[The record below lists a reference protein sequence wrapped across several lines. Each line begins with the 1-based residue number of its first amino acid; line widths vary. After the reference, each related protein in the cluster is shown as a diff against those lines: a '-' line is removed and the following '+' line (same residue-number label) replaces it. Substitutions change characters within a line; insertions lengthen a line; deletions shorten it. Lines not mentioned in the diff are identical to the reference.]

1 MEEIN
6 QSVQKEVIIEVSKA
20 ESFSKPVLIEV
31 SKPSENK
38 TNISDLKG
46 IVISMPKTETIEGK
60 NPEFVKTKKIAGS
73 KQSFEGIAGSKQSFE
88 GHQNKINESGVI
100 DLTKGKLKDSIKE
113 SQVSKLDILKKL
125 SSGTSL
131 REGLDNIVNGGM
143 GALIVVSNANTESIF
158 QGGFKINCKFTS
170 KRLMEL
176 AKMDG
181 AIILSDDFKK
191 ILYSN
196 TLLTPNK
203 NLTTSETGTRHQAAE
218 RTAKQTGTMVIAVSE
233 RIGKITIYY
242 GNSKY
247 VLQDTEELL
256 RRATETMQILEKQRE
271 VFDELILNINLLELN
286 NMVSVGDV
294 CSVLERLEMIR
305 KMSNII
311 NEYIIEL
318 GKDGIILRMR
328 MREIIKGIEKTE
340 DLIMKDYFLKPL
352 KARQFFED
360 LSFDGLL
367 DLENIANFLF
377 GCSLEKSIVPKGYR
391 LLSKTHLIREEID
404 SLIKHFKNLD
414 GIFSADKEFIRRI
427 IKDNPDKLQK
437 ELNNLRE
444 HIVVGKKI

>member
-6 QSVQKEVIIEVSKA
+6 QTIQKEVIIEFPST
-20 ESFSKPVLIEV
+20 ESFSKPMLIEV
-31 SKPSENK
+31 GKPNDNKSNIPDSKV
-38 TNISDLKG
+38 
-46 IVISMPKTETIEGK
+46 VITTPKTEIIEGK
-60 NPEFVKTKKIAGS
+60 NPEFVKPKSRRKVNDS
-73 KQSFEGIAGSKQSFE
+73 GIM
-88 GHQNKINESGVI
+88 
-100 DLTKGKLKDSIKE
+100 DLTKSKTKESIKE
-113 SQVSKLDILKKL
+113 STLSKIEILKKL
-125 SSGTSL
+125 SSGTGL

-143 GALIVVSNANTESIF
+143 GALIVISNPMTESLF

-191 ILYSN
+191 ILYAN

-203 NLTTSETGTRHQAAE
+203 NLTTYETGTRHQAAE
-218 RTAKQTGTMVIAVSE
+218 RTAKQSGSMVIAVSE

-256 RRATETMQILEKQRE
+256 RRATETMQIVEKQRE
-271 VFDELILNINLLELN
+271 VFDELVINMNLLEIN
-286 NMVSVGDV
+286 SMVSVGDV
-294 CSVLERLEMIR
+294 CSILERLEMIR

-328 MREIIKGIEKTE
+328 MREINKGIEKVQ
-340 DLIMKDYFLKPL
+340 DLIMKDYFVRPL
-352 KARQFFED
+352 KARQFFD
-360 LSFDGLL
+360 GLSFDGLL
-367 DLENIANFLF
+367 DIENIANVLF
-377 GCSLEKSIVPKGYR
+377 GCTVEKSIIPKGYR
-391 LLSKTHLIREEID
+391 LLYKTHLVKEQID
-404 SLIKHFKNLD
+404 VLVRHFKNLD
-414 GIFSADKEFIRRI
+414 GIFNGSKDSIGRI
-427 IKDNPDKLQK
+427 IRDNPDRLQK
-437 ELNNLRE
+437 ELANLRE